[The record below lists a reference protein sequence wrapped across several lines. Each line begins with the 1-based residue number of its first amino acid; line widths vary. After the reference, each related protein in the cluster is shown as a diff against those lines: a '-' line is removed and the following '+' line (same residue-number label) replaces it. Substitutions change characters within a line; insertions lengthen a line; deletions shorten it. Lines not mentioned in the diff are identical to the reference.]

1 MSKRDSRERGDQT
14 LVEAPQSDSAPVR
27 GRGEPYRPA
36 ADEADRLRSPARR
49 EQPFEAEEDREPRER
64 SGDDEARKSWLRRH
78 PIAVAFGLLCLGLTL
93 PAGYLYWDYTSHFE
107 TTDDAYMRRANL
119 RSPRGFGLHH
129 SGPGYRQW
137 ACGRRP
143 GDRPHRRSHLPRS
156 AGPSQRASGC
166 RASQHRN
173 RQCANECAAGP
184 DRRRPGTAG
193 PAAGGAGVRTTASG
207 ALPISGADTTR
218 GQRSECPT
226 IHLAAASAAG
236 RGRQCASDAQT
247 GATASRGADCATRQ

>member
-1 MSKRDSRERGDQT
+1 MMSKRDSRERGDQT

-107 TTDDAYMRRANL
+107 TTDDAYIASRQFAIAPRFRAT
-119 RSPRGFGLHH
+119 
-129 SGPGYRQW
+129 
-137 ACGRRP
+137 
-143 GDRPHRRSHLPRS
+143 
-156 AGPSQRASGC
+156 SQRS
-166 RASQHRN
+166 RLPTMSMW
-173 RQCANECAAGP
+173 P
-184 DRRRPGTAG
+184 
-193 PAAGGAGVRTTASG
+193 PAR
-207 ALPISGADTTR
+207 
-218 GQRSECPT
+218 
-226 IHLAAASAAG
+226 
-236 RGRQCASDAQT
+236 
-247 GATASRGADCATRQ
+247 